1 MVSRLEKLIDEIL
14 ELLEKAKRREI
25 DPFDVDVK
33 SLLDELSKL
42 FPKLRSEDEYSL
54 DMKALHSLALLI
66 KEQEEFVRSE
76 SALLVLGPLLALLRA
91 RVMSSEELATL
102 FIESW
107 NPIVELEQLTTERME
122 QALDYWIKLIKY
134 GIRREKSLPSISVG
148 LVDYNYLRETGL
160 VYDVVFERKLEEV
173 EKELKEKLGRSGKV
187 DYWNFIV
194 SNDFRETVFR
204 AYCISFLATQ
214 GKISLYRNPLGDE
227 IFILPPED
235 TESPGSSMVIVISK
249 DVLDRVRKK
258 NVS

>member
-1 MVSRLEKLIDEIL
+1 MVSKLEKLIDEIL

-25 DPFDVDVK
+25 NPFDVDVK

-122 QALDYWIKLIKY
+122 QALDYWIKLTKY
-134 GIRREKSLPSISVG
+134 GVRREKSLPSIS
-148 LVDYNYLRETGL
+148 
-160 VYDVVFERKLEEV
+160 DVVFERKLEEV
-173 EKELKEKLGRSGKV
+173 EKELKEKLGESGKV

-214 GKISLYRNPLGDE
+214 GKILLYRNPLGDE

-249 DVLDRVRKK
+249 DILDRVRKK

>member
-1 MVSRLEKLIDEIL
+1 VVSKLEKLIDEIL

-25 DPFDVDVK
+25 NPFDVDVK

-122 QALDYWIKLIKY
+122 QALDYWIKLTKY
-134 GIRREKSLPSISVG
+134 GVRREKSLPSIS
-148 LVDYNYLRETGL
+148 
-160 VYDVVFERKLEEV
+160 DVVFERKLEEV
-173 EKELKEKLGRSGKV
+173 EKELKEKLGESGKV

-214 GKISLYRNPLGDE
+214 GKILLYRNPLGDE

-249 DVLDRVRKK
+249 DILDRVRKK